1 MMMDMVEVL
10 MLIRNMV
17 ILKKKTYD
25 TDDDDDGSINVTSTN
40 NRCEAN

>member
-17 ILKKKTYD
+17 ILKRKNYD
-25 TDDDDDGSINVTSTN
+25 IDDGDMMEV
-40 NRCEAN
+40 